1 MNDKRLIV
9 FTGPS
14 GVGKATVEKFFI
26 NDKDLNLHFSIS
38 ATTRL
43 PREGEVDGVHYHFLS
58 REDFVQNI
66 ADEQF
71 VEWAE
76 YAGNYYGTLKSEIK
90 NNIEKGKTVFLEIE
104 VVGAKRIM
112 NLFEDCTTIFLAP
125 PSLDD
130 LKQRLINRNT
140 DSIEVIEERLKIAKG
155 ELDAAKFFKHVVIN
169 YDPQRAANKIK
180 QIIAKI

>member
-1 MNDKRLIV
+1 MNEKRLIV

-14 GVGKATVEKFFI
+14 GVGKATVEKHFI
-26 NDKDLNLHFSIS
+26 NDEDLNLHFSIS
-38 ATTRL
+38 ATTR
-43 PREGEVDGVHYHFLS
+43 PMREGEINGVHYHFLT
-58 REDFVQNI
+58 REDFVQKI

-125 PSLDD
+125 PSIND
-130 LKQRLINRNT
+130 LKERLLNRNT
-140 DSIEVIEERLKIAKG
+140 DSIEVIEERLKIAKS
-155 ELDAAKFFKHVVIN
+155 EIDASKFFKHVVIN
-169 YDPQRAANKIK
+169 DNPERAAHQIK